1 MAQNFMWSTRDH
13 KFILKEWLDLDKILS
28 YERFNGVY
36 TVDDVDAI
44 LTEAVKVAKDVIAPT
59 NDDNDAI
66 GAVFNNDQVTV
77 PESFK
82 NVYWF
87 VQENGWGSC
96 NVDHHYEGALPKT
109 IHTAVA
115 EALAAANAGVAP
127 YYMATSGSAE
137 LIQDFGD
144 DHLKALF
151 LPKMFSGVWAGTMDL
166 TEPNG
171 GSDVGDLL
179 TKAYPTDTPGLYK
192 IKGSKCFITGGEQD
206 ITENIIHLTLARVEG
221 ARPGTAGISLFVV
234 PKIWVNE
241 DGSLGQPNDL
251 NCIGI
256 EHKMGIRG
264 SATASLAF
272 GEEGNCYGWVLGN
285 PPGEDGKGE
294 GMAQMFQ
301 MMNTERATTG
311 TAALA
316 ESTVAYYNAVQ
327 YAAERI
333 QGRLLTDP
341 KGPRVPIIKHE
352 DVRRMLMDLKAH
364 LDAMRALSMKTYY
377 YMDIVINSKDP
388 EDLKNAGW
396 RLDISTPL
404 CKAYLSD
411 MAWILTAEAMQ
422 VYGGYGYSEEN
433 PIAQLARDVK
443 IYSIWEG
450 TNYIQ
455 SMDLVGRKWMQA
467 KGQAFNDFMD
477 DIINFLKANND
488 NEEFAREFTLLRH
501 AVKSYNEIRLAIQQH
516 AMGGKI
522 SYIGLYATRILHA
535 TAKMYCGYLI
545 LDQALLA
552 SKRIQELGEDHFDY
566 AFYKG
571 KVESAKYYIRNI
583 VPEIF
588 TVAQLI
594 KDGDSSALDIP
605 EESFSI

>member
-1 MAQNFMWSTRDH
+1 MAQNFMWDTRDH
-13 KFILKEWLDLDKILS
+13 KFILKEWLDMDKIFGFD
-28 YERFNGVY
+28 RFNGVY
-36 TVDDVDAI
+36 SKDDIDAI
-44 LTEAVKVAKDVIAPT
+44 LAEAVKVAKDVIAPSQ
-59 NDDNDAI
+59 DDNDAV
-66 GAVFNNDQVTV
+66 GAVFKDGKVTV

-82 NVYWF
+82 KAYWF

-96 NVDHHYEGALPKT
+96 NADHHYEGALPKT
-109 IHTAVA
+109 LYTAVA
-115 EALAAANAGVAP
+115 EALASANAGLAP
-127 YYMATSGSAE
+127 YYMATAGSAE
-137 LIQDFGD
+137 LIQDFGN
-144 DHLKALF
+144 DHLKELF
-151 LPKMFSGVWAGTMDL
+151 LPKMFSGEWAGTMDL

-179 TKAYPTDTPGLYK
+179 TRAFPTDTPGLYK
-192 IKGSKCFITGGEQD
+192 IRGSKCFITGGEQD

-221 ARPGTAGISLFVV
+221 ARPGTSGISLFVV
-234 PKIWVNE
+234 PKFWVNE
-241 DGSLGQPNDL
+241 DGSLGKFNDL

-256 EHKMGIRG
+256 EHKMGIKG

-272 GEEGNCYGWVLGN
+272 GEENECYGWILGD
-285 PPGEDGKGE
+285 PPGEDGKGQ
-294 GMAQMFQ
+294 GMAQMFN

-316 ESTVAYYNAVQ
+316 ESTVAYHNAVQ
-327 YAAERI
+327 YATERI
-333 QGRLLTDP
+333 QGRPLTNP
-341 KGPRVPIIKHE
+341 KAGRVQIIKHE
-352 DVRRMLMDLKAH
+352 DVRRMLLDIKAH

-377 YMDIVINSKDP
+377 YMDIIINSKDP
-388 EDLKNAGW
+388 EEVKQADW
-396 RLDISTPL
+396 RYGISTPL

-433 PIAQLARDVK
+433 PIAQLVRDVK

-467 KGQAFNDFMD
+467 KGQAFNDFLG
-477 DIINFLKANND
+477 DIFAFLKANAD
-488 NEEFAREFTLLRH
+488 NQEFARELEILNKAIR
-501 AVKSYNEIRLAIQQH
+501 SYNEIRKAIQEH

-522 SYIGLYATRILHA
+522 GFIGLYATRILHA
-535 TAKMYCGYLI
+535 TAKLYCGYLL

-552 SKRIQELGEDHFDY
+552 SQRIKELGEDHFDY

-571 KVESAKYYIRNI
+571 KVESAKYYLRNI

-588 TVAQLI
+588 TVTELI
-594 KDGDSSALDIP
+594 KVGDSSAIDIP
-605 EESFSI
+605 EESFQF

>member
-1 MAQNFMWSTRDH
+1 MAQNFMWDTRDH
-13 KFILKEWLDLDKILS
+13 KFILKEWLDMEKIFS

-36 TVDDVDAI
+36 SVDDIDAI
-44 LTEAVKVAKDVIAPT
+44 LTEAIKVAKDVIAPT
-59 NDDNDAI
+59 QDDNDAI
-66 GAVFNNDQVTV
+66 GAVFNDSKVTV

-82 NVYWF
+82 KAYWF

-96 NVDHHYEGALPKT
+96 NADHHYEGALPKT
-109 IHTAVA
+109 LYTAVS
-115 EALAAANAGVAP
+115 EPLAAANAGLAP
-127 YYMATSGSAE
+127 YYMATAGSAE
-137 LIQDFGD
+137 LIQDFGN
-144 DHLKALF
+144 DHLKELF
-151 LPKMFSGVWAGTMDL
+151 LPKMFSGEWAGTMDL

-179 TKAYPTDTPGLYK
+179 SRAFPTDTPGLYK
-192 IKGSKCFITGGEQD
+192 IRGSKCFITGGEQD
-206 ITENIIHLTLARVEG
+206 ITENIIHLALARVEG
-221 ARPGTAGISLFVV
+221 ARHGTPGISLFVV
-234 PKIWVNE
+234 PKMWVNE
-241 DGSLGQPNDL
+241 DGSLGKFNDL
-251 NCIGI
+251 TCIGI

-264 SATASLAF
+264 SATASLAY
-272 GEEGNCYGWVLGN
+272 GEEDNCYGWMLGDA
-285 PPGEDGKGE
+285 PGEDGKGQ
-294 GMAQMFQ
+294 GMAQMFS

-316 ESTVAYYNAVQ
+316 ETTVAYHNAVQ
-327 YAAERI
+327 YATERV
-333 QGRLLTDP
+333 QGRPLTNL
-341 KGPRVPIIKHE
+341 KGDRVQIIKHE

-377 YMDIVINSKDP
+377 YMDIVINSKDE
-388 EDLKNAGW
+388 EDLKNAKW

-411 MAWILTAEAMQ
+411 MAWELTAEAMQ

-443 IYSIWEG
+443 IYAIWEG
-450 TNYIQ
+450 TNFIQ
-455 SMDLVGRKWMQA
+455 SLDLVARKWMQA
-467 KGQAFNDFMD
+467 KGEAFNAFMR
-477 DIINFLKANND
+477 DITNFLKANAG
-488 NEEFAREFTLLRH
+488 NEEFTRELEMLSK
-501 AVKSYNEIRLAIQQH
+501 AVTAYNEIRKSVQEH
-516 AMGGKI
+516 VMGGKI

-552 SKRIQELGEDHFDY
+552 SQRIKELGEDHFDY

-588 TVAQLI
+588 TTAELI
-594 KDGDSSALDIP
+594 KVGDSSALDVP
-605 EESFSI
+605 EESFQF